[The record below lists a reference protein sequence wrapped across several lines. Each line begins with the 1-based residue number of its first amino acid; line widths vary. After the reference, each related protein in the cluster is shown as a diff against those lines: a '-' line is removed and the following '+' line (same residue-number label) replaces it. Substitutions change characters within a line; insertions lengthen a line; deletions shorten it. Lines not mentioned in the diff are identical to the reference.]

1 MPVAYQN
8 ALGFPRPTRQ
18 KTRVKLRRRL
28 PPATIPLAALFL
40 LAGGTM
46 LYGQLEGSDRGI
58 PPVDSTTNFEIT
70 GVEVDVSAANPDA
83 ARTEGW
89 RRAQGLGWRMLWSR
103 THRRPLS
110 EAPDLSESVLDGI
123 VSGIVIEQEQ
133 IGPTRYIARLGVL
146 FDRARTGQML
156 GVQGLA
162 RRSAPLLVIPVM
174 KSGSSA
180 YSFEYRNEWQ
190 RAWAQFRTAGSPID
204 YVRTAGSGID
214 PMVLNY
220 AQTRRRGRGWWRML
234 LDQYG
239 AADIIV
245 PEVELRRLY
254 PGGPAIAIFTARYG
268 PDDQLI
274 GRFQLTAPN
283 SAAVPGMLDEG
294 VRRMDALYAR
304 ALDQGVLRPDPTLVI
319 IAPPLPPVLEEAVE
333 EEVAPT
339 ETTPTVPTGAT
350 ITMNLQVA
358 TPDAGSVQQA
368 ELSVSRASGVT
379 SALTT
384 SLALGGT
391 SVMRVTYAGDAAAL
405 QAALRAQGWTVTVV
419 SGNVMRISR

>member
-1 MPVAYQN
+1 
-8 ALGFPRPTRQ
+8 
-18 KTRVKLRRRL
+18 VKLRRRL